1 MLIAYGNFLFRY
13 RNILF
18 PAVLF
23 VLFIFFKP
31 YPFAEDENL
40 DIWLDITGILI
51 ILIGQGI
58 RAAVIGLAYIKR
70 GGKQKRIHADTL
82 VTEGIFAHCRNP
94 LYVGNLFII
103 IGFLVIY
110 NNFWVYLLGG
120 GFFLFSYIAI
130 VAAEELFLHRKF
142 GAEFEQYRKRVN
154 RWFINLRGIRKTL
167 STMTFNW
174 QRVLFKDYTTFLTWF
189 LTVFLILS
197 FEQITFHEFFSGSG
211 FSGSRFLHR
220 FFLCRHSSLFHSRFL
235 FGRNF
240 SAGFDLFYAG
250 FFLGRHRFFSAH

>member
-1 MLIAYGNFLFRY
+1 MFIAYGNFLFRY

-23 VLFIFFKP
+23 TLFILFKP
-31 YPFAEDENL
+31 YPFAKDENL

-58 RAAVIGLAYIKR
+58 RAPVIGLAYIKR
-70 GGKQKRIHADTL
+70 GGKQKRIDADTL

-120 GFFLFSYIAI
+120 SFFLLSYTAI
-130 VAAEELFLHRKF
+130 VAAEESFLRRKF
-142 GAEFEQYRKRVN
+142 GTEFEQYCKRVN
-154 RWFINLRGIRKTL
+154 RWLVDLTGIRKTL
-167 STMTFNW
+167 HSMKFNW
-174 QRVLFKDYTTFLTWF
+174 HRVIMKDYTTFLTWF
-189 LTVFLILS
+189 LTVSLIISL
-197 FEQITFHEFFSGSG
+197 ERITHHG
-211 FSGSRFLHR
+211 FAD
-220 FFLCRHSSLFHSRFL
+220 SLVYVMWVLAFTIPVLIMSLGVRIYKKH
-235 FGRNF
+235 GRL
-240 SAGFDLFYAG
+240 A
-250 FFLGRHRFFSAH
+250 R

>member
-1 MLIAYGNFLFRY
+1 MFIAYGNFLFRY

-23 VLFIFFKP
+23 TLFILFKP
-31 YPFAEDENL
+31 YPFAKDENL

-58 RAAVIGLAYIKR
+58 RATVIGLAYIKR
-70 GGKQKRIHADTL
+70 GGKQKRIDADTL

-120 GFFLFSYIAI
+120 SFFLLSYTAI
-130 VAAEELFLHRKF
+130 VAAEESFLRRKF
-142 GAEFEQYRKRVN
+142 GTEFEQYCKRVN
-154 RWFINLRGIRKTL
+154 RWFINLSGIRKTL
-167 STMTFNW
+167 GTMTFNW

-197 FEQITFHEFFSGSG
+197 FEQITYHG
-211 FSGSRFLHR
+211 FENSMR
-220 FFLCRHSSLFHSRFL
+220 FFTQAFVIIIPVLILAFWVRIYKKNGKLVH
-235 FGRNF
+235 
-240 SAGFDLFYAG
+240 
-250 FFLGRHRFFSAH
+250 